1 MLSDKEGEILLVL
14 FKDFTTWYNATSI
27 SKIVKITPRGSLKAL
42 NKLVKSG
49 LITSKKFGK
58 ANQYNLNFNNL
69 SKKTIEL
76 LLLEESE
83 KKHRRWV
90 YEFEKIE
97 KTEIMIL
104 FGSVTRKNKDYRDVD
119 LLLVIKEK
127 NYKEII
133 DQISS
138 KNKILIKPVHP
149 IFQTIEDL
157 RKNILKKD
165 KVIID
170 ALKTGIVLKGQ
181 KEIVEV
187 IENVTSIK
195 PY

>member
-138 KNKILIKPVHP
+138 KNKILIKPVHS

-170 ALKTGIVLKGQ
+170 ALKTGIVLKCQ

-187 IENVTSIK
+187 I
-195 PY
+195 